1 MNEIIKEKSQIK
13 IGAIITYLTNAC
25 NIIISILITPIIL
38 KFVGNQ
44 EYGLYSL
51 IYSMMAYFSVLDFGF
66 GNAMIRYISKY
77 KAENKDDKNINSLF
91 LIIYLIIGVI
101 AIIIGTIVYFNL
113 NIIFGKSLTQQELE
127 KINIMLIIFLINVA
141 LSFPLSIFDS
151 YVMAN
156 EKFIFLKLI
165 NLLKIILYP
174 FVILPLLIFG
184 FKSIT
189 MVIVFVSLNLLSHI
203 CYAIYS
209 LVKLKMKIT
218 LNIKKIDFSIFKEI
232 IGYSFFIFLTLI
244 VDTVFN
250 NTDQVILGVVSGT
263 TAVSIYSIA
272 NQIKNAN
279 NNFSTAISGL
289 FLPNITKLFAKNET
303 KKISD
308 TFIKTSKIQ
317 LYIMLLILS
326 GFFIFGKNFINL
338 WVGKGYEDVYYI
350 VLLLIGFGIV
360 PMTQNVGISV
370 IQAMNKHRFRSVV
383 YCFIAILN
391 IGISIPLAKLYS
403 GIGTAIGTAIANIL
417 GQILTMNIYY
427 YKVAHLNIPQYWKIF
442 IKISLPVGILSIILK
457 IYVDKLILSWISL
470 LGMIIIYVIIYLV
483 YLWKIHMN
491 YEEKDFINKIV
502 IRIRRKK

>member
-1 MNEIIKEKSQIK
+1 MEEVKKEKNQIK
-13 IGAIITYLTNAC
+13 FGAIITYLTNAC
-25 NIIISILITPIIL
+25 NIIISMLITPIIL
-38 KFVGNQ
+38 KFVGAQ

-77 KAENKDDKNINSLF
+77 KAENKDDKNINSMF
-91 LIIYLIIGVI
+91 LIIYFLIGLI

-113 NIIFGKSLTQQELE
+113 NSIFGKSLTTQELE
-127 KINIMLIIFLINVA
+127 KINIMMIIFLINVA
-141 LSFPLSIFDS
+141 LSFPLSVFDS

-156 EKFIFLKLI
+156 EKFIFLKVI

-174 FVILPLLIFG
+174 IVILPLLIFG

-189 MVIVFVSLNLLSHI
+189 MVIVFTSLNLLSHI

-209 LVKLKMKIT
+209 LIKLKMKIT
-218 LNIKKIDFSIFKEI
+218 LNIKKINFSIFKEI

-263 TAVSIYSIA
+263 TAVSIYSVA

-308 TFIKTSKIQ
+308 TFIKISRIQ

-326 GFFIFGKNFINL
+326 GFFVFGKNFINL

-360 PMTQNVGISV
+360 PMTQNIGISV

-391 IGISIPLAKLYS
+391 VGISIPLAKIYG
-403 GIGTAIGTAIANIL
+403 GIGTAIGSALANVL
-417 GQILTMNIYY
+417 GQIITMNIYY
-427 YKVAHLNIPQYWKIF
+427 YKVAHLDIPQYWKNFMKIVFPVFIF
-442 IKISLPVGILSIILK
+442 SIIMKITVDRLKLNWITFLLVVGIYTL
-457 IYVDKLILSWISL
+457 IYFT
-470 LGMIIIYVIIYLV
+470 
-483 YLWKIHMN
+483 YLWIFHLNK
-491 YEEKDFINKIV
+491 EEKDFIK
-502 IRIRRKK
+502 RIIKLGRKK

>member
-1 MNEIIKEKSQIK
+1 MDEIRKEKNQIK
-13 IGAIITYLTNAC
+13 SGAIITYLTNAC
-25 NIIISILITPIIL
+25 NILISVLMTPIIL
-38 KFVGNQ
+38 KLIGDQ

-66 GNAMIRYISKY
+66 GNAMIRYISKF

-91 LIIYLIIGVI
+91 LIIYIFIGIIALVLGSVI
-101 AIIIGTIVYFNL
+101 YFNL
-113 NIIFGKSLTQQELE
+113 NNIFGESLSSQELE
-127 KINIMLIIFLINVA
+127 KINIMMIIFLINVA
-141 LSFPLSIFDS
+141 LSFPLSVFDS

-156 EKFIFLKLI
+156 EKFVFLKFI
-165 NLLKIILYP
+165 NLLKVILYP
-174 FVILPLLIFG
+174 LAILPLLILG

-189 MVIVFVSLNLLSHI
+189 MVIVFTSLNLLSHV

-209 LVKLKMKIT
+209 LTKLKMKIT
-218 LNIKKIDFSIFKEI
+218 LNIKEIDFSIFKEI
-232 IGYSFFIFLTLI
+232 ICYSFFVFLTLI

-263 TAVSIYSIA
+263 TAVSIYTVA

-303 KKISD
+303 EKISD
-308 TFIKTSKIQ
+308 TFIKISKIQ

-338 WVGKGYEDVYYI
+338 WVGKGYKDVYYI

-383 YCFIAILN
+383 YCFIAVLN
-391 IGISIPLAKLYS
+391 IGVSIPLAKVYG
-403 GIGTAIGTAIANIL
+403 GIGTAIGTALANIL
-417 GQILTMNIYY
+417 GQILIMNIYY
-427 YKVAHLNIPQYWKIF
+427 YKIAHLDIPLYWKNF
-442 IKISLPVGILSIILK
+442 IKLCLPVFIFSVFFK
-457 IYVDKLILSWISL
+457 ICIDKVNFGWINL
-470 LGMIIIYVIIYLV
+470 FATIIIYIAIYFI
-483 YLWKIHMN
+483 YLWKVHFN
-491 YEEKDFINKIV
+491 KEEKDFILKI
-502 IRIRRKK
+502 ISKIRR